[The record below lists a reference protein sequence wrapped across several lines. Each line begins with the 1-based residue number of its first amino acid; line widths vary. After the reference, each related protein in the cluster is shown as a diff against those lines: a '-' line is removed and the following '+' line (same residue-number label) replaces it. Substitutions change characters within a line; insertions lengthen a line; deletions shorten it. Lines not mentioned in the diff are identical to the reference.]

1 MKMSKGP
8 VRLHK
13 VEPESNFNHFYNSM
27 IEYVEEWA
35 LTHSALLLIIGVSM
49 LIALFVVV
57 IFLLVGVS
65 ATDSG
70 VTYNA
75 MEKII

>member
-1 MKMSKGP
+1 MSKGP
-8 VRLHK
+8 ARLAK
-13 VEPESNFNHFYNSM
+13 KEPETNFNHFYNSM
-27 IEYVEEWA
+27 IEYVEEWV

>member
-1 MKMSKGP
+1 MSKQP

-35 LTHSALLLIIGVSM
+35 LTHSALLLIIAVSL
-49 LIALFVVV
+49 LIALFVAM
-57 IFLLVGVS
+57 IFLLTGVS
-65 ATDSG
+65 AVESG
-70 VTYNA
+70 A
-75 MEKII
+75 MRNFVNGGQL